1 MAHTF
6 FIVLAYE
13 YHFPAH
19 IIPFRMFSPT
29 SCCPFS
35 YGASKQAIREMEIC
49 CYEGFTRPSSKRE
62 TDSGRPTYTKM
73 SAEKAAIAAKPH
85 QMIMPY
91 CKAYSNWK
99 VQKRLWKSNASEA
112 SKLHSNHFM
121 TLRNFSRHEFLI
133 LQRWSRLEVELG

>member
-91 CKAYSNWK
+91 CKAYSN
-99 VQKRLWKSNASEA
+99 
-112 SKLHSNHFM
+112 
-121 TLRNFSRHEFLI
+121 
-133 LQRWSRLEVELG
+133 

>member
-49 CYEGFTRPSSKRE
+49 CYEGFTGDQLVLLAPRDGQQR
-62 TDSGRPTYTKM
+62 T
-73 SAEKAAIAAKPH
+73 A
-85 QMIMPY
+85 
-91 CKAYSNWK
+91 N
-99 VQKRLWKSNASEA
+99 
-112 SKLHSNHFM
+112 LHKNV
-121 TLRNFSRHEFLI
+121 R
-133 LQRWSRLEVELG
+133 